1 MNTAQLKIELFRKI
15 DTLEENKLVK
25 LYKFLIKKRIK
36 KKDFWNTLN
45 DAQIEDIEIGLT
57 DIEKGKKKD
66 FNKVISKYK

>member
-15 DTLEENKLVK
+15 DTLEENKLVE
-25 LYKFLIKKRIK
+25 LYKFLIKKSIK

-45 DAQIEDIEIGLT
+45 DAQIEDIEAGLN